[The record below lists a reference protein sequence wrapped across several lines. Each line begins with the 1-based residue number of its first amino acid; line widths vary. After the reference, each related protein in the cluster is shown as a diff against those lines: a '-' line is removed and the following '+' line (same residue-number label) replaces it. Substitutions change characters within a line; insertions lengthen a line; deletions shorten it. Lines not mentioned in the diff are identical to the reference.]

1 MDVIHVVCHPLVTWR
16 CKPASTYKFSRT
28 YPFVTPTAHH
38 GILCRLLGADIY
50 KFVKKVGFSDK
61 VASVGMYPEC
71 DVVTHDELIKRSGSD
86 EVDNYNPNRLAVEN
100 AMSVPLHGYTFLIDD
115 SAIEFYDRLK
125 MCEGGMTNITD
136 AEHPA
141 ILSSVELIEAKDVY
155 SDRLD
160 VVLDRDVDVLS
171 GLPAVVPMRHDFN
184 RTDTWNA
191 FMNGTII
198 TPFKP
203 YREGNVW
210 VRDKVELEGS
220 INAKDCDGFVVDERL
235 IKECVCIRKPNRS

>member
-38 GILCRLLGADIY
+38 GILCRLLETDIY
-50 KFVKKVGFSDK
+50 NFVGDWDFSEN
-61 VASVGMYPEC
+61 VASVGMYPEG

-86 EVDNYNPNRLAVEN
+86 EVKEYNPNRLAVEN
-100 AMSVPLHGYTFLIDD
+100 AMSVPLHGYTFLIDE

-141 ILSSVELIEAKDVY
+141 ILSSVELIEAKDVC

-160 VVLDRDVDVLS
+160 VVLDRGVDVLS

-184 RTDTWNA
+184 SNRKNTWDA

-210 VRDKVELEGS
+210 IRDKVELEGC
-220 INAKDCDGFVVDERL
+220 IGAMDCGGFVVDERL
-235 IKECVCIRKPNRS
+235 IEECVCV

>member
-38 GILCRLLGADIY
+38 GILCRLLGTDIY
-50 KFVKKVGFSDK
+50 KFVEKEGFSDK
-61 VASVGMYPEC
+61 VASVGMYPEG

-86 EVDNYNPNRLAVEN
+86 EVKNYNPNRLAVEN
-100 AMSVPLHGYTFLIDD
+100 AMSVPLHGYTFLIDG

-141 ILSSVELIEAKDVY
+141 ILSSVELIEAKDVS

-160 VVLDRDVDVLS
+160 VVLDRGVDVLS
-171 GLPAVVPMRHDFN
+171 GLPAVVPMRHDFDCKN
-184 RTDTWNA
+184 TWDA

-210 VRDKVELEGS
+210 IRDKVELEGC
-220 INAKDCDGFVVDERL
+220 IDAMDCGGFVVDKRL
-235 IKECVCIRKPNRS
+235 IEECVCI

>member
-38 GILCRLLGADIY
+38 GILCRLLETDIY
-50 KFVKKVGFSDK
+50 NFVGDEDFSEK
-61 VASVGMYPEC
+61 VASVGLYPEA

-86 EVDNYNPNRLAVEN
+86 AVKNYNPNRLAVEN
-100 AMSVPLHGYTFLIDD
+100 AMSVPLHGYTFLIDE
-115 SAIEFYDRLK
+115 SAIRFYDQLK
-125 MCEGGMTNITD
+125 MSEGGMTNITD

-141 ILSSVELIEAKDVY
+141 ILSSVELIEANDVC

-160 VVLDRDVDVLS
+160 VALDRDVDVLN
-171 GLPAVVPMRHDFN
+171 GLPAVVPMRHDFDRKN
-184 RTDTWNA
+184 TWDA

-198 TPFKP
+198 APFKP
-203 YREGNVW
+203 YREGSVW
-210 VRDKVELEGS
+210 IRDKVELVEC
-220 INAKDCDGFVVDERL
+220 INAMDCDGFVVDERL
-235 IKECVCIRKPNRS
+235 IKECVCI